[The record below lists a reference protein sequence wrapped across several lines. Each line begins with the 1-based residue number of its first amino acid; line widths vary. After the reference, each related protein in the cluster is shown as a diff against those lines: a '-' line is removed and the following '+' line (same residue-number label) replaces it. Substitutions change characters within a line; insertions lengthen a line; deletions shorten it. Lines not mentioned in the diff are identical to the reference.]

1 MATAGSVDSG
11 VSEITGRHQRIR
23 NKLALFHKL
32 GIITDGYVQSMMPG
46 KRWHIIPFGFSER
59 AYTTSQIE
67 DFILGVETALNW
79 KDHQPSMLEQT
90 R

>member
-1 MATAGSVDSG
+1 MS
-11 VSEITGRHQRIR
+11 RHDRIR
-23 NKLALFHKL
+23 QKLIKFEKL
-32 GIITDGYVQSMMPG
+32 GIIVDSCVQSMMPG
-46 KRWHIIPFGFSER
+46 KRWHIIPYGYSER

-90 R
+90 NA

>member
-1 MATAGSVDSG
+1 MS
-11 VSEITGRHQRIR
+11 RHDRIR
-23 NKLALFHKL
+23 QKLIKFEKL
-32 GIITDGYVQSMMPG
+32 GIIVDSYVQSMMPG
-46 KRWHIIPFGFSER
+46 KRWHIIPYGYSER

-90 R
+90 NA